1 MYSRPPEARGYKWS
15 EMHSQANPA
24 SKISDLGGPLDVSYC
39 SCNNK
44 NLELFIF
51 RMLLKETSKDQYR
64 QPFINFFS
72 NMY

>member
-39 SCNNK
+39 SYNQLHIITK
-44 NLELFIF
+44 NL
-51 RMLLKETSKDQYR
+51 
-64 QPFINFFS
+64 NFSFLE
-72 NMY
+72 YIIEGDF